1 MEGSDASFESFLA
14 SPKPLL
20 RLGFV
25 KSAYCSDDVLA
36 ALGRVAG
43 RARPPRPSWSSTWS
57 AAVYRGVSLLETPTR
72 RYALETANGDYLL
85 PASEPLHDVDALI
98 LCLELDKHA
107 TYYEF
112 MLRYA
117 RGLGATP
124 VLIVIADLEARFVD
138 ARVDAL
144 ERRVRELLAAYG
156 VDDDIAILR
165 WPIVARG
172 KPDPGDERLVH
183 ALFELLAER
192 VPTSTREPSA
202 PALVRLWASE
212 PARDGRWPARRVM
225 SGLALRGRVPES
237 AKLEL
242 VVWGVEDRMPRVIP
256 FGHYVTGR
264 RDVFGIERP
273 EAVAGQRVAYELT
286 PPRKLERGILE
297 GAPCLLVA
305 PGSVAFSRT
314 LRARLRALPGRGAL
328 EGSMEQLWVN
338 FAGFRIAA
346 GCERGPLALAP
357 DDWSERTLGL
367 ANPVAHPVA
376 RRFSLDVDGR
386 PKPYAVGEVLE
397 HCGSV
402 EPVQWIRRKARR
414 RSRG

>member
-1 MEGSDASFESFLA
+1 MRS
-14 SPKPLL
+14 K
-20 RLGFV
+20 
-25 KSAYCSDDVLA
+25 C
-36 ALGRVAG
+36 
-43 RARPPRPSWSSTWS
+43 PS
-57 AAVYRGVSLLETPTR
+57 
-72 RYALETANGDYLL
+72 
-85 PASEPLHDVDALI
+85 
-98 LCLELDKHA
+98 
-107 TYYEF
+107 
-112 MLRYA
+112 
-117 RGLGATP
+117 
-124 VLIVIADLEARFVD
+124 
-138 ARVDAL
+138 
-144 ERRVRELLAAYG
+144 
-156 VDDDIAILR
+156 
-165 WPIVARG
+165 
-172 KPDPGDERLVH
+172 
-183 ALFELLAER
+183 
-192 VPTSTREPSA
+192 
-202 PALVRLWASE
+202 
-212 PARDGRWPARRVM
+212 GRWPARRVM

-314 LRARLRALPGRGAL
+314 LRARLRALPGRGGQNAERLRGMLQAATDRRIRLNIEEIRVPEMDAYLVARSVADQLERRVAFRRAL
-328 EGSMEQLWVN
+328 KKAMQTGMK
-338 FAGFRIAA
+338 FGAKGFRIAA